1 MTEPVLSCCFQI
13 TTCDFK
19 QYEVKDRGLYIMVL
33 ELKENQRIKAGKLR
47 ETEFKEGIY
56 LYVGRAK
63 CGLKK
68 RLDRHLRKD
77 KKLFWHIDYF
87 LRKAEVM
94 DVWKKLN
101 SFDECRI
108 VSQIRKFLK
117 NSGIP
122 QKKFGASDCRCP
134 SHLLYLPEVEDLK
147 ILWEKLTFERAGIH
161 GI

>member
-1 MTEPVLSCCFQI
+1 MKIE
-13 TTCDFK
+13 
-19 QYEVKDRGLYIMVL
+19 DRGLYLLVL
-33 ELKENQRIKAGKLR
+33 RLKKGQKIKAGKLP
-47 ETEFKEGIY
+47 EAYFNSGCY

-63 CGLKK
+63 RGLKR

-87 LRKAEVM
+87 LRKTEVM
-94 DVWKKLN
+94 DVWIKLYY
-101 SFDECRI
+101 FDECRI

-134 SHLLYLPEVEDLK
+134 SHLLYLPDIEDLI
-147 ILWEKLTFERAGIH
+147 ILWKKLAFERAEIH